1 MAPGGEKSG
10 IDTGAGGHDHA
21 GFRELSLGN
30 GICGEGRTENY
41 TANLVGRD
49 ILRDPV
55 ETVRNAFEQI
65 GMDGWNFGLPENVVL
80 PDQDHI
86 RVSSSDIESYNHAIP
101 LSDGGSMAKKQRL
114 THSADADRKRNS
126 GAEMLT
132 ERADAVN
139 VSIQKIDGLAKG
151 RTSLGLFGQGRY
163 NPADLCWW
171 AWLGPAGVRGNRLKW
186 FDLFLSAVLSKG

>member
-1 MAPGGEKSG
+1 
-10 IDTGAGGHDHA
+10 
-21 GFRELSLGN
+21 
-30 GICGEGRTENY
+30 
-41 TANLVGRD
+41 
-49 ILRDPV
+49 
-55 ETVRNAFEQI
+55 
-65 GMDGWNFGLPENVVL
+65 
-80 PDQDHI
+80 
-86 RVSSSDIESYNHAIP
+86 
-101 LSDGGSMAKKQRL
+101 
-114 THSADADRKRNS
+114 
-126 GAEMLT
+126 MLT